1 MSAQYKG
8 RAYVMEKKNIQLN
21 VNSGENLRKVVSFWR
36 LSLAVTLQDYECI
49 NVQGNEAMW
58 EFRVWHHVEKDSEPL

>member
-21 VNSGENLRKVVSFWR
+21 VNSGENLRKVVSF
-36 LSLAVTLQDYECI
+36 
-49 NVQGNEAMW
+49 
-58 EFRVWHHVEKDSEPL
+58 